1 MPRPIR
7 PTALRW
13 GGSEFEVQGSKSK
26 VIENFLPA
34 DYVLCGLTI
43 VMSVLGL
50 FRGFSGTLGFV
61 LGAIAAAFAAFF
73 GWAYSASFTDV
84 AWQRGAGVLVATLLT
99 FGIVRLIVKK
109 LVNGLLAQPSDAI
122 FGFLIGAALGVLIL
136 VAWAYSG
143 AYLEYSTLAKEAS
156 AYVR

>member
-1 MPRPIR
+1 M
-7 PTALRW
+7 
-13 GGSEFEVQGSKSK
+13 
-26 VIENFLPA
+26 IEGFQPA
-34 DYVLCGLTI
+34 DYVLCGLTL
-43 VMSVLGL
+43 VMAVTGL
-50 FRGFSGTLGFV
+50 FRGFSGTLAFG
-61 LGAIAAAFAAFF
+61 LALAAAVFAATF

-84 AWQRGAGVLVATLLT
+84 VWQRGAGVLVAALLA
-99 FGIVRLIVKK
+99 FGLVRLIVKK

-143 AYLEYSTLAKEAS
+143 AYLEYSTLAKEVS

>member
-1 MPRPIR
+1 MVE
-7 PTALRW
+7 
-13 GGSEFEVQGSKSK
+13 G
-26 VIENFLPA
+26 FLPA
-34 DYVLCGLTI
+34 DYAVCGITV
-43 VMSVLGL
+43 VMAVLGL

-61 LGAIAAAFAAFF
+61 LGAVAAAFAASF
-73 GWAYSASFTDV
+73 GWAYSASVTDV
-84 AWQRGAGVLVATLLT
+84 AWQRGAGVLVATLLA
-99 FGIVRLIVKK
+99 FGLVRLIVKK

-143 AYLEYSTLAKEAS
+143 AYLEYSTLAQEAA

>member
-1 MPRPIR
+1 M
-7 PTALRW
+7 
-13 GGSEFEVQGSKSK
+13 
-26 VIENFLPA
+26 IEGFQPA
-34 DYVLCGLTI
+34 DYVLCGITV
-43 VMSVLGL
+43 VMAVLGL

-61 LGAIAAAFAAFF
+61 LGAVAAAFAASF
-73 GWAYSASFTDV
+73 GWACSASLTDV
-84 AWQRGAGVLVATLLT
+84 AWQRGAGVLVVTLLV

-122 FGFLIGAALGVLIL
+122 FGFLIGVALGVLIL

-143 AYLEYSTLAKEAS
+143 AYLEYSTLVKEAA

>member
-1 MPRPIR
+1 MID
-7 PTALRW
+7 
-13 GGSEFEVQGSKSK
+13 GFQ
-26 VIENFLPA
+26 PA
-34 DYVLCGLTI
+34 DYILCGLTI
-43 VMSVLGL
+43 VMAVLGL
-50 FRGFSGTLGFV
+50 FRGFSGTLGVV
-61 LGAIAAAFAAFF
+61 LAALAATLTATF
-73 GWAYSASFTDV
+73 GWPLSASFTEV
-84 AWQRGAGVLVATLLT
+84 TWQRAGGVLVATLLA
-99 FGIVRLIVKK
+99 FGLVRLIVKK

>member
-1 MPRPIR
+1 MVE
-7 PTALRW
+7 
-13 GGSEFEVQGSKSK
+13 G
-26 VIENFLPA
+26 FLPA
-34 DYVLCGLTI
+34 DYALCGITV

-50 FRGFSGTLGFV
+50 FRGFSGTLGFA
-61 LGAIAAAFAAFF
+61 LGAVAAAFAASF
-73 GWAYSASFTDV
+73 GWVYSASFTDV
-84 AWQRGAGVLVATLLT
+84 AWQRCAGVLVATLLA

-136 VAWAYSG
+136 AAWAYSG
-143 AYLEYSTLAKEAS
+143 AYLEYSTLAKEAA

>member
-1 MPRPIR
+1 M
-7 PTALRW
+7 
-13 GGSEFEVQGSKSK
+13 
-26 VIENFLPA
+26 IENFLPA
-34 DYVLCGLTI
+34 DYVICGITV
-43 VMSVLGL
+43 VMAVLGL

-61 LGAIAAAFAAFF
+61 LGAVAAAFVGSF
-73 GWAYSASFTDV
+73 GWAYSASFTEV
-84 AWQRGAGVLVATLLT
+84 AWQRGAGVLVATLLA

-143 AYLEYSTLAKEAS
+143 AYLEYSTLAGRVAGYLGKS
-156 AYVR
+156 